1 VISERQIFLQHVA
14 QTSATPLLLDIER
27 AEGIYLYDKQ
37 GNKLIDLIAGI
48 SVSNLGHCNPAIIEA
63 MNTQAKK
70 YAHVMVN
77 GEYIQSP
84 QVQLAKKIS
93 DLLPSSL
100 NNIYYT
106 TSGSEATEG
115 AMKLAKRYTG
125 RTQIIS
131 FKSSYHGSTQ
141 GSLSIMGDEYF
152 KQSFRPLLP
161 DTLQLN
167 YGNFEDLNFI
177 TQKTAAIFIEPV
189 QAEAGVNFI
198 GEEYLNAVRDR
209 CNKTGT
215 LLVLDEIQTGF
226 GRTGSLFAFEQL
238 NFIPDIM
245 LIGKAFGAGL
255 PLAAFISSKEIM
267 SSLSNNPVL
276 GHINTFGGNAI
287 CCAASLAGLNVL
299 LNSNYIQAV
308 KAKEKIFRSHLIH
321 SNIKSV
327 KSLGLLIAVEFE
339 DEAFCQRAIRKCI
352 EKGIITDWFLFAA
365 NCLRIAPPL
374 IITEEEII
382 MSCKMIIESIEEI
395 SK

>member
-1 VISERQIFLQHVA
+1 MISERQLFLQHVA

-48 SVSNLGHCNPAIIEA
+48 SVSNLGHCNPAIIDA
-63 MNTQAKK
+63 IHIQSKK

-84 QVQLAKKIS
+84 QVQLAKKLS

-152 KQSFRPLLP
+152 KQAFRPLLP
-161 DTLQLN
+161 YTLQIR
-167 YGNFEDLNFI
+167 YGNLQDLNFI

-198 GEEYLNAVRDR
+198 GKEYLKAVRDR
-209 CNKTGT
+209 CNNTGT

-238 NFIPDIM
+238 NFVPDVM

-267 SSLSNNPVL
+267 SSLINNPVL

-299 LNSNYIQAV
+299 LNSNYIQSI

-339 DEAFCQRAIRKCI
+339 DDAFCQRVIRKCI
-352 EKGIITDWFLFAA
+352 EKGIVTDWFLFAA

-382 MSCKMIIESIEEI
+382 MSCKMIVESIEEI

>member
-1 VISERQIFLQHVA
+1 VISERQLFLQHVA

-48 SVSNLGHCNPAIIEA
+48 SVSNLGHCNPAIIDA
-63 MNTQAKK
+63 IHIQSKK

-84 QVQLAKKIS
+84 QVQLAKKLS

-152 KQSFRPLLP
+152 KQAFRPLLP
-161 DTLQLN
+161 YTLQIR
-167 YGNFEDLNFI
+167 YGNLQDLNFI

-198 GEEYLNAVRDR
+198 GKEYLKAVRDR
-209 CNKTGT
+209 CNNTGT

-238 NFIPDIM
+238 NFVPDVM

-267 SSLSNNPVL
+267 SSLINNPVL

-299 LNSNYIQAV
+299 LNSNYIQSI

-339 DEAFCQRAIRKCI
+339 DDAFCQRVIRKCI
-352 EKGIITDWFLFAA
+352 EKGIVTDWFLFAA

-382 MSCKMIIESIEEI
+382 MSCKMIVESIEEI